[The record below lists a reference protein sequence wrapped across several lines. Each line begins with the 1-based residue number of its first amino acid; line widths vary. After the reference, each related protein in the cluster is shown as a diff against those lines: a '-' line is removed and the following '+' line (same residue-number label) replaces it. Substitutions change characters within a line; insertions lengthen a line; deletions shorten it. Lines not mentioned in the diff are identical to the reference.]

1 MSKLCHQCGQILAD
15 NELYCRS
22 CGAKQA
28 SAGYVS
34 GKQPVMTESMQH
46 PVGVRQESAQQY
58 GNQQN
63 YYQPPRNNGYQAP
76 QNYYQQPA
84 APAHAKK
91 SKKGLVIGLISVI
104 LVAAILI
111 SLVFVFG
118 SSTKVK
124 QNSPEKLLDSAC
136 SILEKSANSKKM
148 FSEKELKSILEY
160 QLGNE
165 SGKYMVKGYYNIVAS
180 YLVNPSATSK
190 LSVTFGTDLHINYV
204 INSTTIVEPD
214 EYQYYINTQYGVSL
228 SDIQELDLYDLSVTI
243 TGNLHSETT
252 SMRLPLA
259 KAKGNWYFVLGQQMD
274 PAGLTRS
281 YY

>member
-1 MSKLCHQCGQILAD
+1 MEISRTIIS
-15 NELYCRS
+15 R
-22 CGAKQA
+22 
-28 SAGYVS
+28 
-34 GKQPVMTESMQH
+34 
-46 PVGVRQESAQQY
+46 
-58 GNQQN
+58 
-63 YYQPPRNNGYQAP
+63 
-76 QNYYQQPA
+76 PA
-84 APAHAKK
+84 TTGIRRRIAHAKK